1 MDPEDKAGEM
11 AAKHDAGFPVG
22 FGVDAVYI
30 SSRTG
35 CFYEGGKGFLHA
47 TGFILDPV
55 GTIVVG
61 VYSTGPLGRL
71 EAETC
76 LSAID
81 WHRKQGG

>member
-11 AAKHDAGFPVG
+11 AAKNDAGFPIG
-22 FGVDAVYI
+22 FGVDAVDI

-35 CFYEGGKGFLHA
+35 CFYEDGKGFLHA
-47 TGFILDPV
+47 SGFILDPE
-55 GTIVVG
+55 GIIVMG

-76 LSAID
+76 LSSID
-81 WHRKQGG
+81 WYRQQRS